1 VTIEL
6 RDLVV
11 QLARDLAA
19 ARSGLSAKGP
29 PASSSSE
36 EESRGATALFIE
48 GVEIELPA
56 YVAVSGSRILLG
68 QTPVNRTFAR
78 LDRIGRV
85 TVKLVPT
92 REDEKTT

>member
-1 VTIEL
+1 MTIEL

-19 ARSGLSAKGP
+19 ARSGLAAESP
-29 PASSSSE
+29 PASSQVG
-36 EESRGATALFIE
+36 SRGATALFVE
-48 GVEIELPA
+48 RVEIELPA
-56 YVAVSGSRILLG
+56 YVQISGSRVLLG

-85 TVKLVPT
+85 SVKLVPT
-92 REDEKTT
+92 AEDDRTT